1 MSKTLGGLF
10 VAAVLATVLSL
21 LTPRADAVNA
31 PKDVKDKETNGRD
44 LEALADKIVT
54 QCLRVNDKDLV
65 LIIGGVSDAELL
77 EDLAVH
83 VRKAGGQPQIE
94 LISARLSRRL
104 IDDVP
109 AKYDS
114 QKPELALKMAD
125 VLTATIEVESYDMES
140 AMAGVAPERT
150 AALAKATEPVTEKF
164 LKNNVRQIALG
175 NGLYPLPERAKRFG
189 VSQEELAKTFWA
201 GVNVDYTK
209 LQSTGEEVKKIVGNG
224 KKAHLTH
231 ANGTDLTVKIE
242 ERPVYVSDG
251 VISAD
256 KVKRGG
262 VACQAWLPAGEV
274 YVSPV
279 PGTAEGKV
287 VIDRL
292 TSDNKDVAGL
302 TLTFKAGKLT
312 KMEAKS
318 GLEPIEKRYKA
329 AGEGN
334 GRDDFGALDVG
345 INPNVRL
352 VPDSKMVSWVPAGMV
367 SFGVGNNIWAGGD
380 NKSAFGI
387 YGNQPGCTLKIDDKL
402 LVEKGELKLN

>member
-1 MSKTLGGLF
+1 MVVT
-10 VAAVLATVLSL
+10 VLATGLSL
-21 LTPRADAVNA
+21 PAPRADAA
-31 PKDVKDKETNGRD
+31 KDVKQKETNGRD
-44 LEALADKIVT
+44 LEALADKLVT

-65 LIIGGVSDAELL
+65 QITGGVNDAELL
-77 EDLAVH
+77 ENLAVH
-83 VRKAGGQPQIE
+83 VRKAGGQPHIE

-104 IDDVP
+104 VDDVP

-114 QKPELALKMAD
+114 QKPELALKLAD
-125 VLTATIEVESYDMES
+125 TLTATITVESYDMES

-150 AALAKATEPVTEKF
+150 AAIAKAAEPVMDKF
-164 LKNNVRQIALG
+164 LQRNVRQIALG

-189 VSQEELAKTFWA
+189 VSQEELAKIFWA

-209 LQSTGEEVKKIVGNG
+209 LQATGEEVKKILSSG

-256 KVKRGG
+256 KAKRGG

-274 YVSPV
+274 YVVPV

-287 VIDRL
+287 VIDHL
-292 TSDNKDVAGL
+292 TFDNKDVTGL
-302 TLTFKAGKLT
+302 TLTFKAGKMT

-318 GLEPIEKRYKA
+318 GLEPIEKMYKA
-329 AGEGN
+329 AGEGD

-345 INPNVRL
+345 INPNVHL
-352 VPDSKMVSWVPAGMV
+352 VPNSKMISWVPAGMV
-367 SFGVGNNIWAGGD
+367 SFGVGNNVWAGGD
-380 NKSAFGI
+380 SKSAFAV
-387 YGNQPGCTLKIDDKL
+387 YGNQPGCTLTIDDKV
-402 LVEKGELKLN
+402 LVDKGELKLN

>member
-1 MSKTLGGLF
+1 MSRTLGGLLT
-10 VAAVLATVLSL
+10 VAVLATGLSL
-21 LTPRADAVNA
+21 LAPRADAVNA
-31 PKDVKDKETNGRD
+31 AKDVKDKETNGRD

-65 LIIGGVSDAELL
+65 HISGGVNDAELL

-83 VRKAGGQPQIE
+83 VRKAG
-94 LISARLSRRL
+94 
-104 IDDVP
+104 DVP

-125 VLTATIEVESYDMES
+125 MLTATIAVESYDMES

-150 AALAKATEPVTEKF
+150 AALAKTAEPVTEKY
-164 LKNNVRQIALG
+164 LKRNVRQIALG

-189 VSQEELAKTFWA
+189 VSQEELAKVFWA

-231 ANGTDLTVKIE
+231 ANGTDLTVNIE

-287 VIDRL
+287 VIDHL
-292 TSDNKDVAGL
+292 TFDNKEVTGL

-312 KMEAKS
+312 KIDAKS
-318 GLEPIEKRYKA
+318 GLEPIEKMYQA
-329 AGEGN
+329 AGEGD

-352 VPDSKMVSWVPAGMV
+352 VPDSKMVSWVPAGTV

-380 NKSAFGI
+380 NKSAFAI
-387 YGNQPGCTLKIDDKL
+387 YGNQPGCTLKIDDKV